1 MEVISLCVIRFRQEE
16 GVGNFF
22 GEHIV
27 ASLVLVLCDA
37 ANAGVRSVEK
47 IKELNAK

>member
-1 MEVISLCVIRFRQEE
+1 MGTFTKVTTAVS
-16 GVGNFF
+16 
-22 GEHIV
+22 IV